1 MHAFRLWYIIHIMY
15 AATTNR
21 QFKLLLDLLI
31 LLNMYCSYEV
41 WLSYFIIKHI
51 WNILG
56 HWSFIYHI
64 SQVTSQ
70 YVKLFDI
77 FGALQKKEEKKTR
90 YYYIEPDLIEY
101 VVEWQRYIKA
111 INYLLTIYSS
121 VESFIFMGKQPKN
134 DIFWNPVSLFYL
146 MNTSNLYAFTRLIMS
161 PQYCF

>member
-1 MHAFRLWYIIHIMY
+1 M
-15 AATTNR
+15 
-21 QFKLLLDLLI
+21 
-31 LLNMYCSYEV
+31 
-41 WLSYFIIKHI
+41 
-51 WNILG
+51 
-56 HWSFIYHI
+56 
-64 SQVTSQ
+64 
-70 YVKLFDI
+70 KLFDI